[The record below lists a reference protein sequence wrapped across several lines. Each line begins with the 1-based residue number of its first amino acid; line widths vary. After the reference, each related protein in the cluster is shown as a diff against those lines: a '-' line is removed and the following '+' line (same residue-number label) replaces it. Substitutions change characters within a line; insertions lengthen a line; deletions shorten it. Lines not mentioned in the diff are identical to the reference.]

1 MNPSLFFPR
10 LLTTAFLFFV
20 SFSFAQAQLPPPDE
34 KPAIG
39 ARWPALSPDGKT
51 LAFVYRGDVW
61 VSPATGGRA
70 YPITDHVDLDAYPV
84 FSPDGQWIAFSS
96 VRNGNWDIFI
106 VPTLGGTPRQITF
119 SSAGEIA
126 TDWSPDGK
134 NLLYST
140 SYDVPNSTVYSV
152 DVKTLRF
159 TKLTEDYDALS
170 YPEYSRDGSH
180 LVFQRYG
187 FPWTRPRYRG
197 SAAAQ
202 IWTLDLASGKRTAIS
217 HTDQQNL
224 WPRFLPDGSMVAVT
238 VGEPTPNAQWL
249 NKPLPRLVDND
260 QRTPNL
266 WHFPADGGKPH
277 QMTSFVGG
285 SVRYPAVARNTGDI
299 VFEQEHDLY
308 RLPAGAK
315 TPVKLALYCG
325 AEDKQN
331 DRARQTLTTGVSE
344 AEISPDGKTFAF
356 GLQNEIWTVPIDKP
370 KTRDPDDATRLTD
383 YPGYDGD
390 FSWSLD
396 NKTLFFVSDRAFN
409 NRVYA
414 MDVATKAVR
423 PIWTGSGDAN
433 SPQVSPDGK
442 WVGFWVHGPVGGAGG
457 LYVKPASPDQAGIAP
472 KRIVA
477 LSSGI
482 QGDFSWSPDMK
493 WIAYT
498 RRNLESDGINIWIT
512 PADGSGQAVDVTQL
526 NSYHGMPRWSPDG
539 KYLFF
544 ASDRD
549 GSGLYALPL
558 QPETARADDLTVAF
572 EKPKTPV
579 TVTINFQDTPNRI
592 RRLTT
597 QNPDAD
603 LTITAD
609 GMIFFV
615 SGGDAWSCS
624 YDGKTLTQLT
634 NGGGVQSLR
643 VSADGK
649 TLYFF
654 KGGGLNTLSVGGSNP
669 VTAVTFNAVW
679 EHDVRAERQAAFT
692 QFWRSYET
700 SFYDGNFHGRDWAA
714 IRDRYQPML
723 DSIATPDEFATLLNM
738 MVGELEASHSEI
750 GRSDRPNPGPTTS
763 NLGVYFDYSYVGP
776 GIKVRDVPRLAPGSY
791 DKTRIKPGEYI
802 VAVDGQDVTLD
813 ENLFKVLNDK
823 GDHDFTLLVNSTPTR
838 QGAREVKYKALS
850 GGEWSDFDY
859 RNRVER
865 LRKQTDARSGG
876 HIAYINIQ
884 GMGQDNQTLFDRQL
898 YQYAEG
904 KDAVIIDVR
913 FNGGGNISDTLIS
926 WLDTKPYAIY
936 APRDGYADLSPSRTW
951 HKPIIVLMND
961 HSYSNAEMFPYGM
974 RAAGVAKLV
983 GTATPGYVIWTGG
996 LDLVDGT
1003 HARMPGSGVYRAD
1016 GSPMEDMG
1024 EQPDVSVPMTNEDW
1038 LANRDPQLDKAV
1050 DMLLHK

>member
-1 MNPSLFFPR
+1 MSHPPPFLR
-10 LLTTAFLFFV
+10 LLTAVALFFV
-20 SFSFAQAQLPPPDE
+20 TCATSQAQLAPPAM
-34 KPAIG
+34 KPVVFP
-39 ARWPALSPDGKT
+39 RMPALSPDGKT

-70 YPITDHVDLDAYPV
+70 YPVTDHVDLDAYPV

-96 VRNGNWDIFI
+96 VRNGNWDIFV
-106 VPTLGGTPRQITF
+106 VPTAGGTPRQITF

-134 NLLYST
+134 SLLYST
-140 SYDVPNSTVYSV
+140 SYDVPHSTIFKV
-152 DVKTLRF
+152 DVNTLRF
-159 TKLTEDYDALS
+159 TKLTEDMDALA
-170 YPEYSRDGSH
+170 YAQYSRDGH
-180 LVFQRYG
+180 RLVFQRSG
-187 FPWTRPRYRG
+187 FPWTRPRYHG

-202 IWTLDLASGKRTAIS
+202 VWTLDLADGKRHVIR
-217 HTDQQNL
+217 DDEQQNL
-224 WPRFLPDGSMVAVT
+224 WPHFLPDGSVVAVT

-260 QRTPNL
+260 RRTPNL
-266 WHFPADGGKPH
+266 WHFPADGGRPQ

-285 SVRYPAVARNTGDI
+285 SVRFPAVARETGDI

-331 DRARQTLTTGVSE
+331 DIARQTLTTGATE

-356 GLQNEIWTVPIDKP
+356 GLQNEIWTVPVEKP

-390 FSWSLD
+390 FNWSLD
-396 NKTLFFVSDRAFN
+396 NKTLFFVSDRAFS
-409 NRVYA
+409 NRIYA
-414 MDVATKAVR
+414 MDVATKALR
-423 PIWTGSGDAN
+423 TLWDGPEDAN

-442 WVGFWVHGPVGGAGG
+442 WVGFWVHGPVGSRGG
-457 LYVKPASPDQAGIAP
+457 LYVRPAGADQAGVAP

-477 LSSGI
+477 LPSDI
-482 QGDFSWSPDMK
+482 QGDFAWSPDMK
-493 WIAYT
+493 WIAYS
-498 RRNLESDGINIWIT
+498 RRNVESDGINIWIT
-512 PADGSGQAVDVTQL
+512 PADGSGQPVDVTQL
-526 NSYHGMPRWSPDG
+526 NAYHGMPRWTPDG
-539 KYLFF
+539 KYLLF

-549 GSGLYALPL
+549 GGGLYALPL

-572 EKPKTPV
+572 VKPKAPV
-579 TVTINFQDTPNRI
+579 AVGINFQDPPERI

-609 GMIFFV
+609 GVIYFL

-624 YDGKTLTQLT
+624 YDGKTTTKLT

-643 VSADGK
+643 VSTDGK
-649 TLYFF
+649 TLYFLR
-654 KGGGLNTLSVGGSNP
+654 GGGLNTMSVGGGNP
-669 VTAVTFNAVW
+669 ITAVPFSAVY

-692 QFWRSYET
+692 QFWHAYET
-700 SFYDGNFHGRDWAA
+700 RFYDGNFHGRDWAA

-723 DSIATPDEFATLLNM
+723 DGIATPDEFANLLNM

-750 GRSDRPNPGPTTS
+750 SRSTRPNPGPTTS

-776 GIKVRDVPRLAPGSY
+776 GIKVLDVPRLAPGSY

-802 VAVDGQDVTLD
+802 VAVDGKDVTLD

-823 GDHDFTLLVNSTPTR
+823 GDHDFTLLVNTTPTR
-838 QGAREVKYKALS
+838 TGAREVKYKALT
-850 GGEWSDFDY
+850 GGEWGDIDY
-859 RNRVER
+859 RDRVER
-865 LRKQTDARSGG
+865 LRKATEARSKGK
-876 HIAYINIQ
+876 IAYINIQ
-884 GMGQDNQTLFDRQL
+884 GMGQENQILFDRQL

-904 KDAVIIDVR
+904 KAAVIIDVR

-936 APRDGYADLSPSRTW
+936 YPRDGYPDLSPSRTW
-951 HKPIIVLMND
+951 HKPVIVLMDD
-961 HSYSNAEMFPYGM
+961 HSFSNAEMFPYGM

-996 LDLVDGT
+996 LELVDGT

-1024 EQPDVSVPMTNEDW
+1024 EQPDVSVPMTNEDF
-1038 LANRDPQLDKAV
+1038 LSDRDPQLDKAV